1 MFTFNG
7 CGGTIY
13 GRAKRHTFKAS
24 VLTVMLAASPW
35 NAVAQQPSSTDPT
48 VLDDVEA
55 AFSRIET
62 RGAHVTACAGGLIP
76 KPQYRTTLTNFPFGL
91 RNHFQGIQRLP
102 DQPNYL
108 AISGSNRN
116 GADLFI
122 VRLGEESSGCDGHV
136 VARVKLDDVVRHAG
150 GLSMLGPIL
159 AVPIHGG
166 SPRVA
171 KVLFYDLAEPESPR
185 RLPVEIT
192 RPGRKAS
199 ATGLTR
205 LPNGHYLVAVLAAF
219 DGLPLRVDF
228 YLSRSTMLD
237 DGFLPEP
244 VMWPVSGVA
253 ARPGQERTFNHF
265 QTINFVRQADGRL
278 YLVGFHNRVGPHTIL
293 PGRDYADLYDVQF
306 PRGEDASILVMP
318 TVTKVANRMLR
329 CTDGFCSL
337 DAAAGLFIDPV
348 TKAMSVYATPGWLD
362 GDAVKV
368 TVSPSGPGK
377 SFNAQ

>member
-1 MFTFNG
+1 VRKTGFF
-7 CGGTIY
+7 CWV
-13 GRAKRHTFKAS
+13 S
-24 VLTVMLAASPW
+24 LPVLFVLLAASPW
-35 NAVAQQPSSTDPT
+35 NALAQQPSSTNPT

-62 RGAHVTACAGGLIP
+62 RGAHVTACDRGLIP

-102 DQPNYL
+102 EPGYL

-150 GLSMLGPIL
+150 GLSMLGSIL
-159 AVPIHGG
+159 AVPLHGG
-166 SPRVA
+166 SPRVG
-171 KVLFYDLAEPESPR
+171 KVVFYDVAAPESPR

-199 ATGLTR
+199 ATALSR

-219 DGLPLRVDF
+219 DGLPLRLDF
-228 YLSRSTMLD
+228 YLSRSTVLD
-237 DGFLPEP
+237 DGFLPDP
-244 VMWPVSGVA
+244 VTWRVSGVEA
-253 ARPGQERTFNHF
+253 HPDQDRTFNHF
-265 QTINFVRQADGRL
+265 QSLSFIWQADGRL
-278 YLVGFHNRVGPHTIL
+278 YLVGFHNSIGPHTIL
-293 PGRDYADLYDVQF
+293 PGRDYADLYEVVF
-306 PRGEDASILVMP
+306 PRADSMLEMP
-318 TVTKVANRMLR
+318 RVTKVANRMLR

-337 DAAAGLFIDPV
+337 DAAAGLFVDPV

-362 GDAVKV
+362 GDTVKV
-368 TVSPSGPGK
+368 TVYQSGSGK
-377 SFNAQ
+377 SVNAQ